1 MKNQDEITF
10 AHDMLENTLRYFSD
24 KIVEDDV
31 LNITIM
37 RDTLCWILEHD
48 NDNFDRT
55 IVEIR
60 NEFYGE
66 VN

>member
-1 MKNQDEITF
+1 MKNQDEIDF

-24 KIVEDDV
+24 KIVEDDI